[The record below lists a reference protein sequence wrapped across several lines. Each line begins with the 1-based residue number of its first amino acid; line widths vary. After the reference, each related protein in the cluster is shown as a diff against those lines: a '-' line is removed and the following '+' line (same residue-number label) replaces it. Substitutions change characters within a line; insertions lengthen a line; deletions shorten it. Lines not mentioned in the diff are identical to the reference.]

1 MLFYSCINPGPN
13 NVIRYCQGPVTP
25 SQRSISHVSGT
36 LEHTVVN
43 SSYADYADFT
53 NAISNR
59 RYVDPF
65 QGITVPPTSIY
76 NFYITVSSTL

>member
-1 MLFYSCINPGPN
+1 MLFDT
-13 NVIRYCQGPVTP
+13 VRTLLLQAKD
-25 SQRSISHVSGT
+25 QFSHVSGT

-53 NAISNR
+53 SDISSR

-65 QGITVPPTSIY
+65 QGRTVPPTSIY